1 LIEKKLVND
10 PSFCRFKEEKINY
23 LMQMALKNIVF
34 APFAYIVDKYRW
46 DIFKG
51 VVKPDDYNTVWW
63 KMMYIVLIGP

>member
-1 LIEKKLVND
+1 
-10 PSFCRFKEEKINY
+10 
-23 LMQMALKNIVF
+23 MQMALKKIVF
-34 APFAYIVDKYRW
+34 APFAYILDKYRW